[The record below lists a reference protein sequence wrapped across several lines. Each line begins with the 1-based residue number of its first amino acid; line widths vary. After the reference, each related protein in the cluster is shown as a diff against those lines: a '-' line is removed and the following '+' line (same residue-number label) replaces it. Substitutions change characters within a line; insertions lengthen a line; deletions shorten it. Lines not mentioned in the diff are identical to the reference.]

1 MVKKS
6 ANIKNNEEKKGL
18 RENLKSMDSKTIV
31 KNASIIMIIVIATE
45 VVATYATNGPI
56 GVQNIMRILA
66 MVLSLIVA
74 LTGSQLPVSR
84 QRMGLYIMAGILAII
99 SFGPVAIV
107 IGIFYIYS
115 GYRVKGEIEELEN

>member
-74 LTGSQLPVSR
+74 LTGSQLPVSK
-84 QRMGLYIMAGILAII
+84 QRMGLYTMAGILAII

-107 IGIFYIYS
+107 IGMFYIYS
-115 GYRVKGEIEELEN
+115 GYRVKGEMEELEN